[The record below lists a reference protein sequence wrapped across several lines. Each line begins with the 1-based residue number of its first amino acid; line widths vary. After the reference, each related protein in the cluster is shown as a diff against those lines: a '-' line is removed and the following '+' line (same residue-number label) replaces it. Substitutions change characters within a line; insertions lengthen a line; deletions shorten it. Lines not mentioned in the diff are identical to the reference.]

1 MWSGLHIL
9 LTFVPLLTLGNV
21 NKKNHFSEYLSF
33 LFEVVI
39 RLGRIGPPGQLV
51 EAPAR
56 NIELEDVEEEDIL
69 SMRSNHIHSLRIMIM
84 VKRVDVV
91 AKASK

>member
-1 MWSGLHIL
+1 MVRFTH
-9 LTFVPLLTLGNV
+9 FVNICPSFNIRYV
-21 NKKNHFSEYLSF
+21 NNKKIFSEYLSF

-51 EAPAR
+51 EATAR
-56 NIELEDVEEEDIL
+56 NIELEGVEEEDIL
-69 SMRSNHIHSLRIMIM
+69 STRSNHILSLRIMIM
-84 VKRVDVV
+84 IKRVDVV